1 MAARRAGTEWLGAAL
16 FGSAAVAT
24 CGLGTWQLQRYQWKH
39 ELVARRRRMQEHVPV
54 ALGEARGEP
63 YERVRCEGT
72 FEYDQSMLVGPRSAP
87 ASAAQQGQ
95 SALSPTGFVV
105 VTPFTDRRSGRRI
118 LVNRGWIPRNRPE
131 LAAAVSEDVVAPAMP
146 ATPAAPIA
154 SFWGWGLFGSAG
166 APVAAAQGPLDAAAD
181 AAADAVVSFEGVI
194 GVDEDGGTF
203 TPTDAKA
210 TQSTKMFFAVNA
222 KTMARA
228 KGLPDDTFLV
238 DRVGG
243 PGPLVSKSLESMLNF
258 KVHPATH
265 LGYAATWYG
274 ISVAAV
280 VFLRKRFFRAA
291 PQL

>member
-1 MAARRAGTEWLGAAL
+1 MAARRAGTEWLGVAL
-16 FGSAAVAT
+16 FGSAAVGT

-72 FEYDQSMLVGPRSAP
+72 FEYGQSMLVGPRSAP

-105 VTPFTDRRSGRRI
+105 VTPFTDRLSGRRI

-131 LAAAVSEDVVAPAMP
+131 LAAAVSEDVVAPTMP
-146 ATPAAPIA
+146 ATPAAPVA
-154 SFWGWGLFGSAG
+154 SSGGWGWFGSAR
-166 APVAAAQGPLDAAAD
+166 APAVAAQGPLDAAA
-181 AAADAVVSFEGVI
+181 AAVVSFEGVI
-194 GVDEDGGTF
+194 GVDEEGGTF

-228 KGLPDDTFLV
+228 KGLPDDAFLV

-243 PGPLVSKSLESMLNF
+243 PGPLVSKSLESMLVF

-274 ISVAAV
+274 LSLAAL

-291 PQL
+291 PHS